1 MGSLGRY
8 QNPANGQPASKLPKT
23 NLLEDT
29 EKMKSLPT
37 IHSHCQH
44 RRRQLGLIFDGP
56 HSRNRRVGRG
66 CFSAKDLAIAA
77 TFIVLITALML
88 LAALSN

>member
-8 QNPANGQPASKLPKT
+8 QNPANGRPASKLPKT

-29 EKMKSLPT
+29 AKMKSSPT
-37 IHSHCQH
+37 I
-44 RRRQLGLIFDGP
+44 RRHQLGLSLDGP
-56 HSRNRRVGRG
+56 HSQNKKTHRYSLTAADYV
-66 CFSAKDLAIAA
+66 SSSIIIAA
-77 TFIVLITALML
+77 LGLIIL